1 MSEPNASP
9 CLYVHSFGDSGEALS
24 VSVSS
29 KRLTFQICSSIHQM
43 FTDCFPVLAPN
54 AGPNEK
60 EVNKFQTL
68 NVW

>member
-1 MSEPNASP
+1 MLVPAFMFVHLETLGRLYPSP
-9 CLYVHSFGDSGEALS
+9 FPLKGSP
-24 VSVSS
+24 S
-29 KRLTFQICSSIHQM
+29 KFLHLVIKCS
-43 FTDCFPVLAPN
+43 DCFPVLAPN